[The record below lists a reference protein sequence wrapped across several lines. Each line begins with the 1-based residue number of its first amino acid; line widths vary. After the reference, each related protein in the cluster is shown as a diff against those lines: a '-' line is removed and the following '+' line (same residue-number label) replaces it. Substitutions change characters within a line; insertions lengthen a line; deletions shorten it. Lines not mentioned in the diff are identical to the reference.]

1 MNNLDK
7 KRVLQEYRIKQMEEF
22 EKSLP
27 MKKNLFYELFDY
39 LNDKSETVKCKHD
52 FSLTNEFLKDKNV
65 DIEKVLEFL
74 QVNGA
79 GCDCEVILML
89 KKSLKNKF

>member
-1 MNNLDK
+1 MNNLDN
-7 KRVLQEYRIKQMEEF
+7 KRVLQEYQIKQMEEF

-39 LNDKSETVKCKHD
+39 LNDKSETVECNHD

-79 GCDCEVILML
+79 GCDCEVIF
-89 KKSLKNKF
+89 NVEEKFEE